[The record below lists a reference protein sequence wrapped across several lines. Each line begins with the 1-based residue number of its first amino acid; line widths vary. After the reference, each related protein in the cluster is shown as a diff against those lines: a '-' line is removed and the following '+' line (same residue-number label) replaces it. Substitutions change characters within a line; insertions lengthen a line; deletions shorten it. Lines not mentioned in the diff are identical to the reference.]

1 MASKIFLDAN
11 VLLDF
16 TLKREGYET
25 AKEVV
30 ALAVA
35 GLVQAFITPAIVH
48 IVGYWLSKAYGHA
61 KAKQILLTLLLDIK
75 VIDINHE
82 VILTALH
89 SKMGDIEDALQYYT
103 AIYHKV
109 DYFISSDKQLK
120 KAAIPGLPVYA
131 PKEFI
136 KHFTA

>member
-1 MASKIFLDAN
+1 MASKIFLDGN

-25 AKEVV
+25 AKEVI

-48 IVGYWLSKAYGHA
+48 IVSYWLSKAYGPA
-61 KAKQILLTLLLDIK
+61 KARQILLTLLLDIK
-75 VIDINHE
+75 VIDISHE
-82 VILTALH
+82 VTVTALH

-103 AIYHKV
+103 AIHHKV

-120 KAAIPGLPVYA
+120 KAAVPALPVYA

-136 KHFTA
+136 KYFTA